1 MANEVANAVQ
11 LINDKPFRDWV
22 MVVGCYQ
29 SRIVIQNGQDEAARS
44 DHATRLDLAN
54 RFLENPNPFLD
65 SLIRLLATDPE
76 ICSLGVTVGSN
87 AVTQEVLITKIAAIW
102 SSFAAAKLT

>member
-29 SRIVIQNGQDEAARS
+29 SRIVIQNNPTEAARP
-44 DHATRLDLAN
+44 DHQIRLNLAN
-54 RFLENPNPFLD
+54 QFLDNPNPFLE
-65 SLIRLLATDPE
+65 SMIRLLATDPE
-76 ICSLGVTVGSN
+76 ICSLGVTVGSS
-87 AVTQEVLITKIAAIW
+87 AVTQEILISKIASIW
-102 SSFAAAKLT
+102 SSFAEAKLT